1 MSATAAPTAS
11 AQQPRQGGFFS
22 ITGRQWLIL
31 LMVQMS
37 NLLFGMTI
45 TLANV
50 VLPQVRGTFSATQD
64 EISWVITLNLV
75 ATAVA
80 TPMTGWLA
88 SRLGWRNLLL
98 FSVGGFTVSSLLCGL
113 SGSLESLVLY
123 RIGQGV
129 FGAPIMPMGQ
139 AVLLATF
146 PKHLHAL
153 ALVMWGVGS
162 VFGPVVGPIV
172 GSMMTEASNWR
183 AAFFMIVP
191 PGIAAL
197 VCIWFALS
205 EHTQRNRLRFD
216 WIGFLALSTAIVAA
230 QLILDRGQR
239 LDWFNSPEIVL
250 ATVIA
255 AIAFWIFVVHCLTSA
270 HPFLDPRLL
279 LNRNFAIGTM
289 IAFVMGML
297 TFTGLVLFPSLL
309 HDLRDFPDSAIG
321 WLLAARG
328 IGNWAAFLV
337 VVPFTRIAP
346 RLAIASGLLMQAIA
360 GFAMAQLDINLTS
373 FDVFWTN
380 VLLGFGQSIAFT
392 PMTVMAFA
400 TLPARQ
406 ITEGTAVFTL
416 VRNFGSSL
424 FISISV
430 LMLVRSTAT
439 NYARMTEFIS
449 PYNKTLVFPGLPDSW
464 SLNSTSGLLRLS
476 NEIQRQAAMI
486 GYVNAFYL
494 MAFVVAAA
502 VPLACLLR
510 GAPKAGR

>member
-1 MSATAAPTAS
+1 MSATAAPAV
-11 AQQPRQGGFFS
+11 AAEPPKQGGIFS

-31 LMVQMS
+31 LMVQLS

-50 VLPQVRGTFSATQD
+50 VLPQVRGAFSATQD

-75 ATAVA
+75 ASAVA

-88 SRLGWRNLLL
+88 SRLGWRRLMLC
-98 FSVGGFTVSSLLCGL
+98 SVGGFTLASLMCGL
-113 SGSLESLVLY
+113 AGSLESLVLY
-123 RIGQGV
+123 RVCQGL

-205 EHTQRNRLRFD
+205 GHTERKRLRFD
-216 WIGFLALSTAIVAA
+216 WIGFLALSTAIVAI
-230 QLILDRGQR
+230 QLVLDRGQR
-239 LDWFNSPEIVL
+239 FDWFDSPEIVL
-250 ATVIA
+250 MTVLA

-270 HPFLDPRLL
+270 QPFLDPRLL
-279 LNRNFAIGTM
+279 LNRNFAVGTL

-337 VVPFTRIAP
+337 IVPFTRIAP
-346 RLAIASGLLMQAIA
+346 RVAIGTGLAMQAIA

-380 VLLGFGQSIAFT
+380 VLMGFGQSIAFT

-416 VRNFGSSL
+416 VRNFGSSI

-430 LMLVRSTAT
+430 LMLVRSTAS

-449 PYNKTLVFPGLPDSW
+449 PYNKALTFPGMPDRW
-464 SLNSTSGLLRLS
+464 SLESTSGLLRLS
-476 NEIQRQAAMI
+476 GEIQRQAAMI
-486 GYVNAFYL
+486 GYINAFYL
-494 MAFVVAAA
+494 MAFVATAA
-502 VPLACLLR
+502 VPLAFLLR
-510 GAPKAGR
+510 PAPKPG